1 MINQVIVIRH
11 STRLD
16 YKDSTWVST
25 SHTPYDPPLSP
36 EGFELAQTCSKTI
49 SHLIPP
55 ENQVVIHSSPFIRC
69 VQTAATLS
77 QTISSTHNSSP
88 LIRLDAVLGEWQ
100 TLDYYTKISPPPYD
114 DHSSIQASSFKWLGK
129 FNHNV
134 DYLWPLIGMGR
145 AGEYDEKWGD
155 MYARV
160 TTGFQNLL
168 RYYTRH
174 NNSHI
179 NNINNV
185 TKNNDS
191 NNNNN
196 EGKFQ
201 NDSNNFT
208 NKISLEKSPKSLI
221 IVTHGACCNPLVGY
235 LLKRP
240 VVTVFGLTSF
250 AAFSMD
256 NDMKHDNDIPTS
268 PQLGY
273 IDHYDDNDDHE
284 NKNNQHNNDTDD
296 IDRFKW
302 KIIATSPDLKDISLT
317 KSTSSSSLDTDGS
330 DHYLLRKVVSP
341 SIFIKSSL
349 RTSTYSDDAAT
360 TTPDNRTFS
369 FAYDNEQK
377 SGLDDIHSVTP
388 STSASESTST
398 SNSATSLNFTSFS
411 TFTGNEENE
420 TNDYYYNE
428 KNKPEIGHYNKEFSS
443 TNSTLKPFKEP
454 QSSSSSA
461 TVLNASFPLKEDGN
475 KLNQPDRQYFK
486 PQFFTFMEDEDT

>member
-1 MINQVIVIRH
+1 MIDQVIVIRH

-16 YKDSTWVST
+16 YKDSSWVST

-36 EGFELAQTCSKTI
+36 EGFELAQKCSKTI
-49 SHLIPP
+49 SNLIPLG
-55 ENQVVIHSSPFIRC
+55 NKVVIHSSPFLRC

-77 QTISSTHNSSP
+77 QTISSTHSSP

-100 TLDYYTKISPPPYD
+100 TLDYYTNISPPPYD
-114 DHSSIQASSFKWLGK
+114 DHSSIQSSSFKWLGN
-129 FNHNV
+129 FNYNV
-134 DYLWPLIGMGR
+134 DYLWPLTGMGR
-145 AGEYDEKWGD
+145 SGDYDEKWAD
-155 MYARV
+155 MYTRV

-168 RYYTRH
+168 KHYIKH

-179 NNINNV
+179 NNSSV
-185 TKNNDS
+185 S

-196 EGKFQ
+196 NNESEFQ
-201 NDSNNFT
+201 PEHCSNTTSKSFP
-208 NKISLEKSPKSLI
+208 EKLPKSLI

-250 AAFSMD
+250 AAFSLD
-256 NDMKHDNDIPTS
+256 NNDMKHENTSTS

-273 IDHYDDNDDHE
+273 IDQVD
-284 NKNNQHNNDTDD
+284 DD
-296 IDRFKW
+296 INTQHKNSIEIDRLRW
-302 KIIATSPDLKDISLT
+302 KLQATSPDLSDISLT
-317 KSTSSSSLDTDGS
+317 KSTSSSSLNTDGS

-349 RTSTYSDDAAT
+349 KSSTFDDTTTTTAA
-360 TTPDNRTFS
+360 TPDNGSFS

-377 SGLDDIHSVTP
+377 NSSDEIHTGTP
-388 STSASESTST
+388 STSASESTSI

-411 TFTGNEENE
+411 TFTDNEANRR
-420 TNDYYYNE
+420 NDHS
-428 KNKPEIGHYNKEFSS
+428 KPECTHYNNEFSS
-443 TNSTLKPFKEP
+443 TNSTLKQFTE
-454 QSSSSSA
+454 SSSSLSSTKA
-461 TVLNASFPLKEDGN
+461 TASFPLKEDGN
-475 KLNQPDRQYFK
+475 KLNQPTIDRQYFK